1 MPKHAKMFT
10 EQRKLKQK
18 GGRGAAAVAVNM
30 NGALPGSA
38 GDPKSAANGV
48 ANGGGQYGSMRP
60 GTESYRRS
68 REELTTMDKLHM
80 ALTELCF
87 AINHSPTI
95 HVWDHTFSPREY
107 LTQNLE
113 NRFNKSLMNMT
124 MNNDA
129 TRDIAKPS
137 ELLVSVRSYMN
148 VLQSIE
154 SHGESCSTLVNES
167 NLNATFFPVHI
178 DMTRVFNN
186 VLLQQTQ
193 AQDSHGEKT
202 IAYLYTNW
210 YLEVLL
216 RKVSSGHIVYS
227 PRQKTFVS
235 LIIDPQMPFS
245 AEEFS
250 DINGKSL
257 AGIILKTCFIT
268 LVVI

>member
-18 GGRGAAAVAVNM
+18 GGRNATAANV
-30 NGALPGSA
+30 NGALGNSA
-38 GDPKSAANGV
+38 SGDSKSSTNGV
-48 ANGGGQYGSMRP
+48 ANGQTGMRP

-113 NRFNKSLMNMT
+113 SRFNKSLSNMV
-124 MNNDA
+124 MYNES

-137 ELLVSVRSYMN
+137 ELLISVRSYMN

-154 SHGESCSTLVNES
+154 SHG
-167 NLNATFFPVHI
+167 TFFSKLI
-178 DMTRVFNN
+178 
-186 VLLQQTQ
+186 
-193 AQDSHGEKT
+193 
-202 IAYLYTNW
+202 
-210 YLEVLL
+210 
-216 RKVSSGHIVYS
+216 
-227 PRQKTFVS
+227 TFC
-235 LIIDPQMPFS
+235 I
-245 AEEFS
+245 
-250 DINGKSL
+250 
-257 AGIILKTCFIT
+257 
-268 LVVI
+268 

>member
-1 MPKHAKMFT
+1 MFT

-18 GGRGAAAVAVNM
+18 GGRGAATVANM
-30 NGALPGSA
+30 NGSLPASA
-38 GDPKSAANGV
+38 GDPKLAPNGV
-48 ANGGGQYGSMRP
+48 ANGGQFVMRP

-137 ELLVSVRSYMN
+137 ELLISVRSYMN

-154 SHGESCSTLVNES
+154 SHG
-167 NLNATFFPVHI
+167 TFFG
-178 DMTRVFNN
+178 VFFISRFCLTFN
-186 VLLQQTQ
+186 
-193 AQDSHGEKT
+193 DFYSSH
-202 IAYLYTNW
+202 
-210 YLEVLL
+210 
-216 RKVSSGHIVYS
+216 
-227 PRQKTFVS
+227 
-235 LIIDPQMPFS
+235 
-245 AEEFS
+245 
-250 DINGKSL
+250 
-257 AGIILKTCFIT
+257 
-268 LVVI
+268 